1 MTIGNLYLPRTTR
14 NYIIITMYTRSSGTA
29 RAAGADT
36 KTRAL
41 VEHES
46 NRVLQC
52 ASRIWSA
59 RSCVRCLVSFAALEP
74 VYRRRLVTPASPE
87 KTIFEKLPPPPLADC
102 RSRFPPLGILC
113 ADRRPLQ
120 RARVSRCSVS
130 IIPSPIHPGV
140 QQS

>member
-1 MTIGNLYLPRTTR
+1 MTIGNLHLPRTTR

-87 KTIFEKLPPPPLADC
+87 KKLFEKLPPPP
-102 RSRFPPLGILC
+102 RG
-113 ADRRPLQ
+113 LQ
-120 RARVSRCSVS
+120 IAFSTPRDIMRGSSTAAARACESV
-130 IIPSPIHPGV
+130 
-140 QQS
+140 